1 MSPKLIAVAVGLSA
15 LAFSLGWYKSSVDVG
30 AVPDLNDNWSDGAYV
45 NRPQTASTYA
55 TLLSAIN
62 ANQILPMSA
71 EDSAAA
77 VSTAGQGG
85 EVDPSD
91 PSYVPPF
98 PEIVSVSE
106 INGETR
112 VHLRLDDETVQY
124 AVAGQRLDSGWQLK
138 TVDLTHIVAV
148 FDEEERH
155 IAIGYA
161 AQDEAEA
168 PSSQPE
174 L

>member
-1 MSPKLIAVAVGLSA
+1 MIGLAVALSA

-45 NRPQTASTYA
+45 NRPQTASVYA
-55 TLLSAIN
+55 ALLSGIN
-62 ANQILPMSA
+62 SNQILPLSA
-71 EDSAAA
+71 EEAAA
-77 VSTAGQGG
+77 IASGTGQGG
-85 EVDPSD
+85 DVDPSD

-98 PEIVSVSE
+98 PEIVSVSA

-124 AVAGQRLDSGWQLK
+124 AIEGERLDSGWQLK

-148 FDEEERH
+148 FDEGERR

-161 AQDEAEA
+161 AQDEAET
-168 PSSQPE
+168 PTNQPE